1 MTKSTCLASTCE
13 SCRYCRYFTP
23 EGRRGGYCEQLG
35 VPVQSKWKACM
46 LALPP
51 FAPSWETLEQ
61 SITWQPQ
68 PLMIKEELTMT
79 KTWSVNV
86 AEFKNA
92 DTLRPS
98 YRRQSKVSEMVSEV
112 SG

>member
-1 MTKSTCLASTCE
+1 MSTSNCLASSCG

-23 EGRRGGYCEQLG
+23 EGRRGGSCEQLG

-61 SITWQPQ
+61 SIAWQPETVMVQ
-68 PLMIKEELTMT
+68 KELALTT
-79 KTWSVNV
+79 AWSSYDL
-86 AEFKNA
+86 A
-92 DTLRPS
+92 DKDVQHPS
-98 YRRQSKVSEMVSEV
+98 YKDQQDVRPMAV
-112 SG
+112 